1 MTPQTIAIASIDASD
16 RLRPVDPLKAEAIS
30 AAIEEK
36 GLIQPVV
43 VRADPAGAGYRL
55 VAGAHR
61 LAALV
66 LLGRTEL
73 RVGAEIVIR
82 EEESDDDARLSEIF
96 ENVFRGEL
104 NALDRAIHLATAKKI
119 HEAKRGEQRGRKR
132 RDVEFKEDKIIPQ
145 TGIISSE
152 RFTKEAAQRIGLAE
166 SKVQEAIRIFERLD
180 PETIAAVRGT
190 MVEGNQNELRQLA
203 DLPKSEQ
210 IDAARRIGAG
220 EAKNVAQA
228 RVAIGLDAPP
238 SDDPQGRIYAQLL
251 DLYARA
257 SVVTRKTFMD
267 AVGLVENRAAKKGEA
282 A

>member
-1 MTPQTIAIASIDASD
+1 M
-16 RLRPVDPLKAEAIS
+16 
-30 AAIEEK
+30 
-36 GLIQPVV
+36 
-43 VRADPAGAGYRL
+43 
-55 VAGAHR
+55 
-61 LAALV
+61 
-66 LLGRTEL
+66 
-73 RVGAEIVIR
+73 IR
-82 EEESDDDARLSEIF
+82 EEESDQEARLAEIY
-96 ENVFRGEL
+96 ENIYVGGL
-104 NALDRAIHLATAKKI
+104 SALDRAIHLATAKKI
-119 HEAKRGEQRGRKR
+119 HETKRGEQRGRKR
-132 RDVEFKEDKIIPQ
+132 RDVEFKEEKKVAESA
-145 TGIISSE
+145 IISSE
-152 RFTKEAAQRIGLAE
+152 RFTLEAAKRIGLSERA
-166 SKVQEAIRIFERLD
+166 VQEAVQIFERLD

-203 DLPKSEQ
+203 DLPKSDQ